1 MAGIELCP
9 KHRVFLENSDV
20 HRLKRQYRYL
30 LPDPYLLDVSPR
42 RAKMG
47 DEHLVGLARL
57 GEQLLSSEWPALSL
71 TQLRANYL
79 IQLEQAGFING
90 RGEVKMD
97 ALLQKVVSFYGRG
110 LLERLGCQ
118 GEHWLVRILRTSVS
132 IQQPIRHL
140 LLLNCLGISLED
152 LFTPKPLLQATTIV
166 PVTHTNLNCVN
177 HLCPDLGKAVCEF
190 TGDAQSSMLGGVIE
204 NYRCET
210 CGQMLGHCCV
220 GHERTWIR
228 NYGPL
233 WRNRLA
239 ELWADANMSLRDISK
254 SLRVSCGTVRKHAL
268 KTGLSL
274 ERPGHQPLSVRG
286 CRHLLVSKEEK
297 RLKKVMRLRERWL
310 KAKQQWPDFGTRG
323 LRDKLPAVYATLC
336 RYDRAWLSA
345 NQPKNRRFW
354 PKGRVRV
361 NWRERDLRLCE
372 KLHTVANQLR
382 NQLKPAQRLTPATLA
397 KAVGLKY
404 WAGSRLKRL
413 PNSRFILIGESDTT
427 QDFAIRF
434 LGLPRCDRERDPS
447 EQVLITA

>member
-1 MAGIELCP
+1 
-9 KHRVFLENSDV
+9 
-20 HRLKRQYRYL
+20 
-30 LPDPYLLDVSPR
+30 
-42 RAKMG
+42 
-47 DEHLVGLARL
+47 
-57 GEQLLSSEWPALSL
+57 
-71 TQLRANYL
+71 
-79 IQLEQAGFING
+79 
-90 RGEVKMD
+90 
-97 ALLQKVVSFYGRG
+97 
-110 LLERLGCQ
+110 
-118 GEHWLVRILRTSVS
+118 
-132 IQQPIRHL
+132 
-140 LLLNCLGISLED
+140 
-152 LFTPKPLLQATTIV
+152 
-166 PVTHTNLNCVN
+166 
-177 HLCPDLGKAVCEF
+177 
-190 TGDAQSSMLGGVIE
+190 
-204 NYRCET
+204 
-210 CGQMLGHCCV
+210 
-220 GHERTWIR
+220 
-228 NYGPL
+228 
-233 WRNRLA
+233 
-239 ELWADANMSLRDISK
+239 
-254 SLRVSCGTVRKHAL
+254 
-268 KTGLSL
+268 
-274 ERPGHQPLSVRG
+274 
-286 CRHLLVSKEEK
+286 
-297 RLKKVMRLRERWL
+297 MRLRERWL